1 MATLAE
7 MREGVRQRLGEP
19 LPQSPSPKAVM
30 QSVCTH
36 VQSLFFNRLANTGR
50 AWTVGEPY
58 RLTVVANRDE
68 YVLNVGPEWGKAL
81 DVYTIDTGNP
91 FFISRSIPFWNVQ
104 DIHFNWSE
112 LSGYDLLSPWPGMS
126 PHNVQRMAFYRTP
139 DGSVCVKVQ
148 PAPQLSATYEILYST
163 GSWAS
168 EASLDESPLLAEHH
182 ALPEIRAAMSLLP
195 LTKWG
200 DDAKENR
207 ERRKEFAMSFARDE
221 SILFDDF
228 QNYVRN
234 INGSRM
240 ARMAT
245 MSFDS

>member
-1 MATLAE
+1 MASLAE
-7 MREGVRQRLGEP
+7 MRENVRQRLGEP
-19 LPQSPSPKAVM
+19 LPQSPSPKATL

-58 RLTVVANRDE
+58 RLTVSGGRDQ
-68 YVLNVGPEWGKAL
+68 YLLNVGPEWGKAL
-81 DVYTIDTGNP
+81 DVYTVDPGNP
-91 FFISRSIPFWNVQ
+91 FHIGRSIPFWNVQ
-104 DIHFNWSE
+104 DIHFNWTE
-112 LSGYDLLSPWPGMS
+112 LYGYSFLSPWPGMS
-126 PHNVQRMAFYRTP
+126 PHNAQRMAFFRTP
-139 DGSVCVKVQ
+139 DGSVYLKIQ
-148 PAPQLSATYEILYST
+148 PRPQLTTTYEILFST

-182 ALPEIRAAMSLLP
+182 ALPEIRACMSLLP

-200 DDAKENR
+200 DDQKENR
-207 ERRKEFAMSFARDE
+207 ERRKEFAESLGRDDA
-221 SILFDDF
+221 ILFEDY

-240 ARMAT
+240 MKMAT
-245 MSFDS
+245 MSID

>member
-7 MREGVRQRLGEP
+7 MRESCRQRLGEP
-19 LPQSPSPKAVM
+19 LPQSPSPKAIL

-36 VQSLFFNRLANTGR
+36 VQSLLFNRLANTGR

-58 RLTVVANRDE
+58 RLTVVSGRDV
-68 YVLNVGPEWGKAL
+68 YLLNVGPEWGKAL
-81 DVYTIDTGNP
+81 DVYTIDGSNP
-91 FFISRSIPFWNVQ
+91 FHTSRSIPFWNVQ

-112 LSGYDLLSPWPGMS
+112 LYGYNFLSPWPGI
-126 PHNVQRMAFYRTP
+126 NAQRMAFFRTP
-139 DGSVCVKVQ
+139 DGSVSVKIQ
-148 PAPQLSATYEILYST
+148 PIPQLTATYEILYST

-182 ALPEIRAAMSLLP
+182 ALPEVRACMSLLP

-200 DDAKENR
+200 DDQKENR
-207 ERRKEFAMSFARDE
+207 ERRKEFAASLGRDD
-221 SILFDDF
+221 SILFEDY

-234 INGSRM
+234 INGNKMSQM
-240 ARMAT
+240 VT
-245 MSFDS
+245 MGFDD